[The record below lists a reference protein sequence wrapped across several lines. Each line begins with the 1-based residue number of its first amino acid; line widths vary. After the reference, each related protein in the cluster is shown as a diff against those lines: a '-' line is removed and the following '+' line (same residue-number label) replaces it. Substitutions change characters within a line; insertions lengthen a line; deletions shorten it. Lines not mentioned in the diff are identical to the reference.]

1 MTTLRFCCCC
11 YVPPLSKKS
20 VSYGTH
26 SLTRRKHSTPIQ
38 HSFPLRVILAKN
50 SAPFSALNSALAEV
64 SGCPFIQTRNAP
76 WPETPFP
83 FLKATAGLRHP
94 LLKRT
99 PPHPTPG
106 QDRSLPLAFPPLL
119 SSPQSS
125 HPSPS
130 LQKLKFDNLVTQ
142 SCPTL
147 CYPMD
152 CSLPGSS
159 VYGIF

>member
-1 MTTLRFCCCC
+1 MTTLKFCCCC

-26 SLTRRKHSTPIQ
+26 SLTCRKHITSIQ

-50 SAPFSALNSALAEV
+50 SAPLSALSSALAEV

-76 WPETPFP
+76 WPETSFP

-99 PPHPTPG
+99 PPWTPPSPG

-119 SSPQSS
+119 SSPRSS
-125 HPSPS
+125 HLSPR
-130 LQKLKFDNLVTQ
+130 LQKLKVENLVTQ

-147 CYPMD
+147 QPHG
-152 CSLPGSS
+152 L
-159 VYGIF
+159 